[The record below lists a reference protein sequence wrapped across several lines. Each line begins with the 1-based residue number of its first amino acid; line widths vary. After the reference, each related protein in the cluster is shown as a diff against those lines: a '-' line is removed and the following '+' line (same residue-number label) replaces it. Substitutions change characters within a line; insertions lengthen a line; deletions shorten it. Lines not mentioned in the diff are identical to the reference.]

1 MTPMDAAYLA
11 GLLDGEGTIGARL
24 RANGYTNLELGI
36 CMTTPAPLYW
46 AKEVTGFGEV
56 YHRPERRENRQ
67 DAWFWKVGRCDE
79 IASVL
84 REVRPYMK
92 VKQGEASA
100 FLVLANLR
108 SMKRSRFEASPHPEG
123 ERMAA
128 DLVTA
133 MKRDRSDPTTLHEEA
148 MDLCI
153 YLKGVMVERDSP
165 R

>member
-1 MTPMDAAYLA
+1 MNPMDAAYLA
-11 GLLDGEGTIGARL
+11 GLLDGEGTIGARP

-56 YHRPERRENRQ
+56 YYRPEHRENRR

-92 VKQGEASA
+92 VKQAEASA
-100 FLVLANLR
+100 FLILANLR
-108 SMKRSRFEASPHPEG
+108 AMKPSRFAASPYPEA

-128 DLVTA
+128 NLVT
-133 MKRDRSDPTTLHEEA
+133 S
-148 MDLCI
+148 
-153 YLKGVMVERDSP
+153 LKMRGGRG
-165 R
+165 